1 MSGWHNVKLNGGF
14 GPDFVETQILSETNS
29 VTYRITAKATH
40 PNAVPN
46 QYEFTLN
53 QKAVGTPPSVGINV
67 WRINNAVV
75 DPIKTF
81 TLSNDN
87 SATANKAFVEY
98 MDAQPSGLYLIM
110 TNGEYKTSQIV
121 DDWFAKKDPLCGKA
135 LISLRDS
142 QILHMLHCMG
152 IKISYTD

>member
-1 MSGWHNVKLNGGF
+1 MSNLMAGF

-75 DPIKTF
+75 DPIK
-81 TLSNDN
+81 
-87 SATANKAFVEY
+87 
-98 MDAQPSGLYLIM
+98 PSHYRMIIQQLQTKRLLNI
-110 TNGEYKTSQIV
+110 
-121 DDWFAKKDPLCGKA
+121 W
-135 LISLRDS
+135 
-142 QILHMLHCMG
+142 MLNLLGC
-152 IKISYTD
+152 I